1 MSRSPREIERL
12 KRFIQA
18 NGVTEIN
25 VEPTWRYRVNPSL
38 GYNYSSVDYAEFTT
52 TTEQT
57 NMYKMSIPEYD
68 LYRIVDV
75 VSEFDEL
82 MRDPETSKLL
92 MEARFINRLKRGQM

>member
-1 MSRSPREIERL
+1 MSRSPRELERL

-18 NGVTEIN
+18 NGITEIT
-25 VEPTWRYRVNPSL
+25 VEPTQRYRVNPYN
-38 GYNYSSVDYAEFTT
+38 YNYSSVDYVEFTT
-52 TTEQT
+52 RTEQT

-82 MRDPETSKLL
+82 IRDPETARLL